1 MAKRKI
7 ELMHSLFGM
16 GTNICK
22 NCLHFQRYQYRAKSY
37 SKCDVYGD
45 TRSEATDWTGKYVS
59 CGMFGKEYTGKEVVR
74 VVQPTRTQEDQMP
87 GQMSLFGE

>member
-22 NCLHFQRYQYRAKSY
+22 NCLHFQRYQYHAKSY
-37 SKCDVYGD
+37 GKCDVYGD
-45 TRSEATDWTGKYVS
+45 TRSEATDWSGKYVS
-59 CGMFGKEYTGKEVVR
+59 CGMFDKEYTGKEVVS
-74 VVQPTRTQEDQMP
+74 VVRADRPQDEPIP
-87 GQMSLFGE
+87 GQISLF